1 MVKNFYIFRHGQ
13 SSYNVE
19 GKIQGHTNN
28 SVLTN
33 QGIEQAHTAAS
44 ILKDKNIEVI
54 ITSPLR
60 RAKQCGS
67 IVSKTIHAPLQ
78 FDDRFTEVNV
88 GVAEGL
94 HYTKAQEKFGEM
106 YQQWRSADPKYIDIH
121 FDEGESKRQVQTRVF
136 KALNDYAHKSNYK
149 NVAISGHGITLAQ
162 TLMAL
167 NIEKPDIPN
176 GSIVHL
182 QYDNDQWKYIGFV
195 E

>member
-19 GKIQGHTNN
+19 GRIQGHTNN

-33 QGIEQAHTAAS
+33 QGIDQAHNAAN
-44 ILKDKNIEVI
+44 ILKNKDIEVI
-54 ITSPLR
+54 VSSPLR
-60 RAKQCGS
+60 RAKQTGA
-67 IVSKTIHAPLQ
+67 IVAKTIHAPLQ

-88 GVAEGL
+88 GIAEGM
-94 HYTKAQEKFGEM
+94 HYAKAQQKFGEL
-106 YQQWRSADPKYIDIH
+106 YKKWRSADPRYIDTG
-121 FDEGESKRQVQTRVF
+121 FENGESKRQVQQRVF
-136 KALNDYAHKSNYK
+136 KALNDYAQKSKYTNIA
-149 NVAISGHGITLAQ
+149 VSGHGITLSQ

-167 NIEKPDIPN
+167 DIEKEEIPN

-182 QYDNDQWKYIGFV
+182 QYDGNQWKYIGFV